1 MISLALLIVA
11 LILFVLAGFNVAA
24 PRYSLLAFG
33 LAAWVLAE
41 IIGAWP

>member
-1 MISLALLIVA
+1 MISLILLVVA
-11 LILFVLAGFNVAA
+11 LVLFVLAGFNVAA

-41 IIGAWP
+41 IVGSWP